1 MSGGGP
7 ALQALLSR
15 LAGAS
20 AALGVGGF
28 VLSESLYNVDGGH
41 AAVIWHRF
49 NGGVQPLTVGE
60 GTHLRIPLVTYPTVF
75 DVRLRPRVVASRTG
89 TKDLQQVQISLR
101 ILCRPRVAALPEIL
115 INLGEDWDERV
126 LPSIVNE
133 VLKATVAQYDA
144 EQLLTER
151 AAVSVK
157 IRCVVGA
164 RADDCA
170 RLRARDCA

>member
-1 MSGGGP
+1 MSG
-7 ALQALLSR
+7 AAQQLLSR

-20 AALGVGGF
+20 AALGVGAWA
-28 VLSESLYNVDGGH
+28 LSETLYNVDGGH
-41 AAVIWHRF
+41 SAVIWHRF
-49 NGGVQPLTVGE
+49 AGGVQAYTVGE
-60 GTHLRIPLVTYPTVF
+60 GTHFRIPLVTYPTVF

-101 ILCRPRVAALPEIL
+101 ILSRPRVEALPEIL

-157 IRCVVGA
+157 IRCGAA
-164 RADDCA
+164 RARA
-170 RLRARDCA
+170 RLRAPRRPG

>member
-1 MSGGGP
+1 MS
-7 ALQALLSR
+7 AQVQALLSR

-20 AALGVGGF
+20 AALGVGAWA
-28 VLSESLYNVDGGH
+28 LNEALYNVDGGH
-41 AAVIWHRF
+41 SAVIWHRF
-49 NGGVQPLTVGE
+49 SGGVQPYTIGE
-60 GTHLRIPLVTYPTVF
+60 GTHMRIPFVTYPTIF
-75 DVRLRPRVVASRTG
+75 DVRLRPRIVASRTG

-101 ILCRPRVAALPEIL
+101 VLSRPKAEALPEIL

-151 AAVSVK
+151 ASVSIK
-157 IRCVVGA
+157 IR
-164 RADDCA
+164 
-170 RLRARDCA
+170 